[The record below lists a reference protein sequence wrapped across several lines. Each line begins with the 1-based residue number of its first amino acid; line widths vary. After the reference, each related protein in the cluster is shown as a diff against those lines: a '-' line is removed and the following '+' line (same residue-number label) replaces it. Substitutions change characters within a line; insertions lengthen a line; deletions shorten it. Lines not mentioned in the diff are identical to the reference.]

1 MGAMGLKLYYTND
14 DSVIDVN
21 SSHGHSDSKIM
32 STTSQPSKF
41 CGTKFQSGT
50 ESKRPKD
57 DINIDLI
64 RNSMEEKV
72 KGAVGHMETTRKGL
86 AEYLKKQLNFR
97 MRISY
102 EEGKAGRFDV
112 KTKEHRQLPKPISI
126 SGAMSREAKDDIMED
141 TKSCQFIS
149 IKETGATT
157 IEDRSDKILRRGLK
171 KALKKELEEEGDVD
185 QGKKII
191 QGAIESLARSR
202 GAQIHHIKSYHGN
215 LDQIKFCGKLAR
227 TTDGFVGGILH
238 FKLKH
243 DSDGN
248 PDFDICPLIDEQS
261 YSILFPQCRS
271 SSIEEPHFVQSP
283 GFGGINRTRIE
294 TPQHIFA
301 FDKDNDPFTKRL
313 KVGFRTVKGIAGIE
327 SFCLHCGNK
336 EYVISRFPPAMTKDE
351 KNVLICARKYGSGQP
366 FEPMW
371 EVVKPSACMSSPVS
385 GLEET
390 PKKEEEEETG
400 EKMDSP
406 SMSSVPSI
414 RLPVMSTYK
423 NAFGS
428 LLTAIPHIVS
438 SKHRDFLLTSSNKC
452 LEVNFNI
459 VRKCYE
465 LVPISPKK
473 LPPWIQGFESFKDEL
488 INEYETCLE
497 KRIELGTAVGFPN
510 LKLPKLSHAKRSTS
524 KPSPF
529 TFGGASAFNQPK
541 SVFSGVSLPKVDSL
555 KVSIQHCCIVR
566 GWDLAQ
572 GPIICVSWKVHTH
585 AMISHKH
592 INQSQYLSMMGI
604 LDGVK
609 KGTID
614 PVTHKVS
621 LGGFGSSSGESV
633 ADMMKKSQWKELIDL
648 KCRVK
653 DMRTP
658 PPSKANPKSGFG
670 SGSLLVPANRTS
682 IAAFNGSSLI
692 SISGEI
698 LAHVPNCHVGVGF
711 GHRDRLYMFSHSID
725 SPCCRVLLPE
735 DDTKDVIAK
744 DSLHKAPVEVE
755 KLRIGDIVP
764 SDGWDMSVQFVPLV
778 LREIVWKAGCQYPIR
793 SLFGT
798 SSEEKRMKLNFDILK
813 CILLEDT
820 FASIGSVGKEG
831 YLVHGALPH
840 SYAIDRGCSKEGD
853 VSDDGEVDLLVHGH
867 TGCKH
872 VSLVEMKQM
881 CAINRALRSTG
892 LSGGFHPLLPKD
904 TFFSIGLNQTTDTL
918 RATLIDRTSL
928 LKASSTPL
936 VYNKQDFAISETLPP
951 VSFPLFSTEVWK
963 NGFEQ
968 VDFEL
973 KLGDL
978 SGQHIHHTYV
988 RKHHRKHYKLVYG
1001 TSQCP
1006 DSLRSTSFSPISLSD
1021 LNKMGGIPLWVCV
1034 GSMILECICYGISYD
1049 QYADFHECVSREEM
1063 LSYVSEDECKQQM
1076 LRDVESLKSGVMSVK
1091 EVEHDKEEE
1100 STTLAEKEE
1109 EEEAEKEVRVSK
1121 DVSSSSDMGTDVS
1134 CMNTCPSFIICKRF
1148 DKDITIRYKSTQVPF
1163 LLDTSFV
1170 SWIGIPILE
1179 SSPGEDLSKPMGVIS
1194 QLHSSIMAAKRPVQ
1208 PSGFSFGQSGGS
1220 GFGQSSGGFGGFGQT
1235 PAAVP
1240 HSGSGFGG
1248 FGQPSGGG
1256 FGQPSSS
1263 FGQSGGFGGFGQT
1276 PAAVS
1281 HSGSGFGGFGQP
1293 SGGGFGQPS
1302 SSFGQSG
1309 GFGGF
1314 GQTPAAVSHSGS
1326 GFGGFGQPSSSFGQ
1340 SGGVGSFGQSGGS

>member
-1 MGAMGLKLYYTND
+1 M
-14 DSVIDVN
+14 
-21 SSHGHSDSKIM
+21 
-32 STTSQPSKF
+32 
-41 CGTKFQSGT
+41 
-50 ESKRPKD
+50 
-57 DINIDLI
+57 DINIPD
-64 RNSMEEKV
+64 
-72 KGAVGHMETTRKGL
+72 
-86 AEYLKKQLNFR
+86 
-97 MRISY
+97 
-102 EEGKAGRFDV
+102 
-112 KTKEHRQLPKPISI
+112 
-126 SGAMSREAKDDIMED
+126 
-141 TKSCQFIS
+141 
-149 IKETGATT
+149 
-157 IEDRSDKILRRGLK
+157 
-171 KALKKELEEEGDVD
+171 
-185 QGKKII
+185 
-191 QGAIESLARSR
+191 
-202 GAQIHHIKSYHGN
+202 IKSYHGN

-271 SSIEEPHFVQSP
+271 SSIKEPHFVQNS

-301 FDKDNDPFTKRL
+301 FDKDNDPFTKQL
-313 KVGFRTVKGIAGIE
+313 KVGFGTVKGIAGIE

-351 KNVLICARKYGSGQP
+351 NNVLICARKYGSGQP

-473 LPPWIQGFESFKDEL
+473 LPPWIQGGLEETPKKEEEEETGEKMDSPSMSSVPSIRLPVMSTYKNAFGSLLTAIPHIVSSKHRDFLLTSSNKCLEVNFNIVRKCYELVPISPKKLPPWIQGFESFKDEL

-510 LKLPKLSHAKRSTS
+510 LKSSPKFLHAKRSTS

-541 SVFSGVSLPKVDSL
+541 SAFRGVSLPKVDSL

-566 GWDLAQ
+566 GWNLAQ

-592 INQSQYLSMMGI
+592 INQSQYPSMMEI
-604 LDGVK
+604 LDGVI
-609 KGTID
+609 KGTIN
-614 PVTHKVS
+614 TMKRRVS
-621 LGGFGSSSGESV
+621 VGGFGSSSETV
-633 ADMMKKSQWKELIDL
+633 ADLMKKSQWKELIDL

-653 DMRTP
+653 DMRITS
-658 PPSKANPKSGFG
+658 PSKANPKSGFG
-670 SGSLLVPANRTS
+670 YSRLGSSSMSADRTS

-698 LAHVPNCHVGVGF
+698 LAHVPDCHVGVGF

-872 VSLVEMKQM
+872 VSLVEMKQI

-892 LSGGFHPLLPKD
+892 LSGGFHPILPKD
-904 TFFSIGLNQTTDTL
+904 IFFSIGLNQTTDTL

-928 LKASSTPL
+928 IKASSTPL

-951 VSFPLFSTEVWK
+951 VSFPLFSTEAWK

-1100 STTLAEKEE
+1100 STTLVEKEE

-1134 CMNTCPSFIICKRF
+1134 CMNNCPSFIICKRF

-1293 SGGGFGQPS
+1293 S
-1302 SSFGQSG
+1302 
-1309 GFGGF
+1309 
-1314 GQTPAAVSHSGS
+1314 
-1326 GFGGFGQPSSSFGQ
+1326 SSFGQ
-1340 SGGVGSFGQSGGS
+1340 SGGVGSFGQSGGSGFGQTSGFSFSQPGGGFGGFRQTPAAAAHSDTTPSKPTTKYGKALISQIEKAKKLKKHACVKSLSIDSYDRKIFGAALFCSDKECTVEVLPDI